1 MKKKYLYEVDLMRCI
16 FIFGVL
22 ANHVT
27 SAFIASLSTNSI
39 PQLVLLM
46 THLLLHFTRMGF
58 MFVTGLVLFLQYYK
72 KEQVNY
78 LTFWYKRYKG
88 SGVPYLFWNG
98 FFLIFVAIAAG
109 TGLSFSSWA
118 AAWYSALIHG
128 NQFYMYYILVTF
140 QLYLIFPLLIKF
152 FKKFTNYHLLIFSI
166 SALIQLFFLIWTKYI
181 YPEMNHDNWPYLLKY
196 YGNFVLSYQFYFI
209 AGGFVS
215 IHYDEAKVFILRYRK
230 IVYSL
235 TALLGL
241 GTLVLFYFNWYVL
254 KLGQH
259 YTELVH
265 QPYLMIYASLMICT
279 VWCLSLSYA
288 SHRTK
293 PRWKKFAK
301 FVSLSSKLSFGV
313 YLTQTIGLTLLAYI
327 LLNIKGY
334 LNEWILFLLLPV
346 GYLVVLGTSWLVSF
360 ILYKVPPFGILIG
373 RPQKFRR
380 NR

>member
-27 SAFIASLSTNSI
+27 SAFIASLSTNSV

-88 SGVPYLFWNG
+88 GGVPYLFWNG

-181 YPEMNHDNWPYLLKY
+181 
-196 YGNFVLSYQFYFI
+196 
-209 AGGFVS
+209 
-215 IHYDEAKVFILRYRK
+215 
-230 IVYSL
+230 
-235 TALLGL
+235 
-241 GTLVLFYFNWYVL
+241 
-254 KLGQH
+254 
-259 YTELVH
+259 
-265 QPYLMIYASLMICT
+265 
-279 VWCLSLSYA
+279 
-288 SHRTK
+288 
-293 PRWKKFAK
+293 
-301 FVSLSSKLSFGV
+301 
-313 YLTQTIGLTLLAYI
+313 
-327 LLNIKGY
+327 
-334 LNEWILFLLLPV
+334 
-346 GYLVVLGTSWLVSF
+346 
-360 ILYKVPPFGILIG
+360 
-373 RPQKFRR
+373 
-380 NR
+380 

>member
-1 MKKKYLYEVDLMRCI
+1 MKKRYLYEVDLMRCI

-27 SAFIASLSTNSI
+27 SAFIASLSADSV
-39 PQLVLLM
+39 PGLVLLM

-88 SGVPYLFWNG
+88 GGIPYIFWNG
-98 FFLIFVAIAAG
+98 FFLIFATLVAG
-109 TGLSFSSWA
+109 QVFNFHTWLND
-118 AAWYSALIHG
+118 WYSSLIHG

-140 QLYLIFPLLIKF
+140 QLYLIFPLLLKF
-152 FKKFTNYHLLIFSI
+152 FKKFNQYHILIFAI
-166 SALIQLFFLIWTKYI
+166 SALIQLFFLIWAKYI
-181 YPEMNHDNWPYLLKY
+181 YPGMNHDNWPYLLKY

-215 IHYDEAKVFILRYRK
+215 IHYDSAQKFILKYRK
-230 IVYSL
+230 IVYGL
-235 TALLGL
+235 TTLLGF
-241 GTLVLFYFNWYVL
+241 GTFGLFYINWYVL
-254 KLGQH
+254 KLGEH

-265 QPYLMIYASLMICT
+265 QPYLMIYASLMICS
-279 VWCLSLSYA
+279 VWCLSLAYA
-288 SHRTK
+288 KRRTK
-293 PRWKKFAK
+293 PSWAKFEK

-313 YLTQTIGLTLLAYI
+313 YLTQTVGLTLLAYI
-327 LLNIKGY
+327 LLYVKNY
-334 LNEWILFLLLPV
+334 LNEWALFLLLPI
-346 GYLVVLGTSWLVSF
+346 GYLIVLGTSWLISY

-373 RPQKFRR
+373 RPQKLRR
-380 NR
+380 NN